1 MNCSCDLIFST
12 SCDYVCYADLWAAL
26 LTALLRQVAHG
37 TELCAL
43 LCDLT
48 KYIET
53 HLPAKPPN
61 ERVWDL
67 EHEVRVALNALGLK

>member
-1 MNCSCDLIFST
+1 M
-12 SCDYVCYADLWAAL
+12 
-26 LTALLRQVAHG
+26 LTVLLRQVAHG

-43 LCDLT
+43 LRDLT

-67 EHEVRVALNALGLK
+67 EREVQVALNALGLK